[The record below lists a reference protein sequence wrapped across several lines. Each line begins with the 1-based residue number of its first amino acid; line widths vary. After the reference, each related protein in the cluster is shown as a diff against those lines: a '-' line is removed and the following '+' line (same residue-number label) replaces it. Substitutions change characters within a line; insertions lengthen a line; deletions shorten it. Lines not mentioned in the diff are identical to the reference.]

1 MGLSWWIS
9 KRTIP
14 LPYCQIE
21 QQKPWQPGKKDHPGI
36 EILSRIYKRRM
47 IQGSPN
53 TIQVADRSHLLR
65 NLEETLEKALK
76 GHSKILKQVEQDQL

>member
-1 MGLSWWIS
+1 
-9 KRTIP
+9 
-14 LPYCQIE
+14 
-21 QQKPWQPGKKDHPGI
+21 
-36 EILSRIYKRRM
+36 M